1 MIARTAIPITRYRI
15 LTKQQAAPT
24 ARCVAKGSPGVADP
38 RDRDVA
44 ICGMQHMATYGAPRS
59 MLRWGPAACGSVGI
73 GMSFAT

>member
-44 ICGMQHMATYGAPRS
+44 NAITGR
-59 MLRWGPAACGSVGI
+59 RVG
-73 GMSFAT
+73 GR